1 MQRLYATI
9 VRHGLN
15 PSDIAVCY
23 LISLAVM
30 KNDARGAGEV
40 LNAAVAANR
49 LRSFKD
55 SERIIHTMND
65 LVRARAA
72 APPCRRLG

>member
-40 LNAAVAANR
+40 LNAAVAANK

-55 SERIIHTMND
+55 TERIILTMNE

-72 APPCRRLG
+72 VPPCRCRG